1 MDWFEKLTGFRE
13 TTYEETR
20 AKLIIDGDRLCSQV
34 NGKSYLVGHL
44 EVVSLAQLRH
54 AVNLANMASGRSK
67 VSAIAGDVR
76 ELHRDVAY
84 TGALFQVASQFNFLE
99 MVSPNVT
106 PEDGVTRYE
115 FDRTQG
121 PACAIAAG
129 AATIYRNYFAPVG
142 NGVGQTKDR
151 QIDAL
156 ADLGVALS
164 KRLGVPVDALWTMR
178 NGYALC
184 TRTGLTKIADCL
196 DRLDAGQVDEL
207 RGHLKIGI
215 HWNVEVTDHSVQGRT
230 VSQAFCSALPVSY
243 TKIPARHWKPFATLV
258 LEAAYEATLLVAAFN
273 AKRGASNIV
282 LLTQLGGG
290 AFGNS
295 HDWINSAIRR
305 ALHTASSRGLDV
317 RMVVRDKPTD
327 GLLELMRRFGRD
339 SGLAVTPRT

>member
-76 ELHRDVAY
+76 ELHRDATY
-84 TGALFQVASQFNFLE
+84 AGALFQVASQFNLLE
-99 MVSPNVT
+99 MASPNVT

-115 FDRTQG
+115 SDHTQG

-164 KRLGVPVDALWTMR
+164 KRLGMPVDALWTMR

-184 TRTGLTKIADCL
+184 THTGLDKIADFL
-196 DRLDAGQVDEL
+196 DRLDAGQVNEL
-207 RGHLKIGI
+207 RGHLQIGI
-215 HWNVEVTDHSVQGRT
+215 HWNAEVTDHSVVEGRT

-243 TKIPARHWKPFATLV
+243 TDIPARHWKPFATLV
-258 LEAAYEATLLVAAFN
+258 LEAAYEATLLVATLN
-273 AKRGASNIV
+273 AQRRASNIV

-290 AFGNS
+290 AFGNPQ
-295 HDWINSAIRR
+295 DWIYSAIRR
-305 ALHTASSRGLDV
+305 ALHTASPRGLDV
-317 RMVVRDKPTD
+317 RMVVRDRPSD
-327 GLLELMRRFGRD
+327 GLLELIRQFG
-339 SGLAVTPRT
+339 